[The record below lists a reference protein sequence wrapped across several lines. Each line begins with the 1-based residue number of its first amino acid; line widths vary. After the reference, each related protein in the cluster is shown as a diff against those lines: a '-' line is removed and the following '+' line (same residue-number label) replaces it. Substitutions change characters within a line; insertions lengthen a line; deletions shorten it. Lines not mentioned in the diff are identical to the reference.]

1 MSESAI
7 MTHFEKWVETGCDE
21 LSVWLFSG
29 KRNLNFVACNPK
41 SAPKLNSN
49 NTYVICQASH
59 NVKILGDAGYD
70 SIKIF
75 FWIGQRCED
84 HENAFEQ
91 TMYDLKDW
99 NTNDRTKKI
108 KVRIYVEFQYNE
120 SLPFFSIWNRFS
132 QVGQKQL
139 DDENTHSF
147 CVLQYLDII
156 IPEGLKNN
164 KPRSVPFPKFLI
176 IKQNQLGTT
185 SRDTY
190 IRIHEKK
197 KLDTKSEKVVVI
209 YLEGRHLDRVKQT
222 PTENMAPDF

>member
-1 MSESAI
+1 
-7 MTHFEKWVETGCDE
+7 
-21 LSVWLFSG
+21 
-29 KRNLNFVACNPK
+29 
-41 SAPKLNSN
+41 
-49 NTYVICQASH
+49 
-59 NVKILGDAGYD
+59 
-70 SIKIF
+70 
-75 FWIGQRCED
+75 
-84 HENAFEQ
+84 
-91 TMYDLKDW
+91 
-99 NTNDRTKKI
+99 
-108 KVRIYVEFQYNE
+108 
-120 SLPFFSIWNRFS
+120 
-132 QVGQKQL
+132 L

-164 KPRSVPFPKFLI
+164 RPRSVPFPKYLI

-197 KLDTKSEKVVVI
+197 KLDTKSEKVVII